1 MNLHD
6 ALHALFV
13 LDQQVRGLQSRL
25 DSAERH
31 VRAQEIKIKQ
41 LTDQLNEQK
50 KQLQQTKATEANFEG
65 EANAIE
71 ERINKLRE
79 QMNNAKTNKEYSAF
93 LVEVNTL
100 KADKAKKEEE
110 AIELMGEIEII
121 NAKVAEAEQKLAE
134 QNKVKGVADQELI
147 NRTNEVGEQ
156 LEELKRQRQ
165 SATTGIPEKPLAIF
179 NKMAD
184 DTEGEA
190 MAPVIREDPRRL
202 EFTCGGCYMSI
213 PAETIN
219 QLFSQEDVVQCTS
232 CRRILY
238 LEKELRQS
246 MGSK

>member
-1 MNLHD
+1 MTLHD

-25 DSAERH
+25 DSAAHH
-31 VRAQEIKIKQ
+31 VRSQEIKIKQ
-41 LTDQLNEQK
+41 LNDQLNELKDQL
-50 KQLQQTKATEANFEG
+50 KQTRASEANLES
-65 EANAIE
+65 EAVGIE

-79 QMNNAKTNKEYSAF
+79 QMNNAQTNKEYSAF

-100 KADKAKKEEE
+100 KVDKAKKEEE
-110 AIELMGEIEII
+110 ALELMSEIEALE
-121 NAKVAEAEQKLAE
+121 AKVQEAENRLNEQK
-134 QNKVKGVADQELI
+134 KIKSVADQELA
-147 NRTNEVGEQ
+147 NRTSEVGQQ
-156 LEELKRQRQ
+156 LEELKRKRE
-165 SATTGIPEKPLAIF
+165 SAASEVPDKPLALF

-190 MAPVIREDPRRL
+190 MAPVVREDPRRL

-219 QLFSQEDVVQCTS
+219 RLFSQEDVVQCTS
-232 CRRILY
+232 CRRILF